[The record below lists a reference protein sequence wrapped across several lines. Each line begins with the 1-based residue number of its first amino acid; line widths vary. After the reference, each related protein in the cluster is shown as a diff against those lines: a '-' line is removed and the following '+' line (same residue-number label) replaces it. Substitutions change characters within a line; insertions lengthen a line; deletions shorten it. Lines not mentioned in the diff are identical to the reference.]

1 MKKLILLLGLSFI
14 FASPLHAQES
24 PKIKSKMPFSDYLEA
39 IKNPEKVVRLKL
51 NNNKELNAISDWS
64 KLTNVE
70 YLSLENDHLTELP
83 EFITNLKNLKIIDLS
98 GNDFKQL
105 PKSFSNLQN
114 LEEIFLNNEK
124 DLDLPNTLSLLSKLP
139 KLKTLHL
146 KNDNIANLPS
156 EILKLKSLEALY
168 LTNNKLLDI
177 PKIETLEHLKYLD
190 LQQNKIR
197 PELQDIK
204 NLNFGFKITF

>member
-1 MKKLILLLGLSFI
+1 MKNHLLLLGITLFFVQPI
-14 FASPLHAQES
+14 LAQEN
-24 PKIKSKMPFSDYLEA
+24 PKIKTEITYSTYLDA
-39 IKNPEKVVRLKL
+39 VKNPGNITRLKL
-51 NNNKELNAISDWS
+51 NNLKEINAISDWS
-64 KLTNVE
+64 KLSNIE
-70 YLSLENDHLTELP
+70 YLSLENDHLKELP
-83 EFITNLKNLKIIDLS
+83 TFIVNLKKLKVIDLS

-105 PKSFSNLQN
+105 PKEFSLLQN
-114 LEEIFLNNEK
+114 LEEIYLNNEK
-124 DLDLPNTLSLLSKLP
+124 DLDLPNTLSVLSKLP

-146 KNDNIANLPS
+146 ENDNIDSLPV
-156 EILKLKSLEALY
+156 EILNLKNLEELY

-190 LQQNKIR
+190 LKKNKIK

>member
-1 MKKLILLLGLSFI
+1 MKNHVLLLGITLFFVQPI
-14 FASPLHAQES
+14 LAQEN
-24 PKIKSKMPFSDYLEA
+24 PKIKTEIAYSTYLDA
-39 IKNPEKVVRLKL
+39 VKNPGNITRLKL
-51 NNNKELNAISDWS
+51 NNLKEINAISDWS
-64 KLTNVE
+64 KLSNIE
-70 YLSLENDHLTELP
+70 YLSLENDHLKELP
-83 EFITNLKNLKIIDLS
+83 TFIVNLKKLKVIDLS

-105 PKSFSNLQN
+105 PKEFSLLQN
-114 LEEIFLNNEK
+114 LEEIYLNNEK
-124 DLDLPNTLSLLSKLP
+124 DLDLPNTLSVLSKLP

-146 KNDNIANLPS
+146 ENDNIDSLPV
-156 EILKLKSLEALY
+156 EILNLKNLEELY

-190 LQQNKIR
+190 LKKNKIK